1 MASKLPLLARLDFE
15 RGLSALS
22 PEPLTPKVMEALY
35 AHYLELVRWNER
47 AGLIGPGTAGNL
59 LERHYGEALAA
70 LPLIPATAR
79 CGVDIGSGA
88 GFPGLVLAIARPAL
102 EMTLVEPKQRKWSFL
117 VTAVR
122 KASLS
127 CHCLDVRVTN
137 PLPAGIPKELDLV
150 TVRALKLE
158 TDVLGALARRLT
170 PEGVMLLWIGEDEPP
185 LPPEVMPHKSLR
197 LPGAER
203 RRILQLRP
211 AGSAATGGSRGRPAG
226 SAATGGSRGRPAG
239 SDPREVSPACD
250 DPQGVPPACDGAM
263 AGEACGPATGTP
275 AGEACGP
282 ATDLRGVPHVHP
294 GRAAAT
300 PSRSHA

>member
-1 MASKLPLLARLDFE
+1 MASTLPLLARLDFE
-15 RGLSALS
+15 RGISAVS
-22 PEPLTPKVMEALY
+22 PEPLAPEAMTALY

-79 CGVDIGSGA
+79 RGVDIGSGA
-88 GFPGLVLAIARPAL
+88 GFPGLVLAIARPGL

-117 VTAVR
+117 VTAAR

-127 CHCLDVRVTN
+127 CHCLDVRVAS
-137 PLPAGIPKELDLV
+137 PLPAGISEELDLV

-158 TDVLGALARRLT
+158 TDVLRALSRRLT
-170 PEGVMLLWIGEDEPP
+170 PEGVLLLWIGEDEPR

-211 AGSAATGGSRGRPAG
+211 S
-226 SAATGGSRGRPAG
+226 PAG
-239 SDPREVSPACD
+239 SD
-250 DPQGVPPACDGAM
+250 GHGGA
-263 AGEACGPATGTP
+263 A
-275 AGEACGP
+275 
-282 ATDLRGVPHVHP
+282 
-294 GRAAAT
+294 GRALPQTTEGNFESGDRLDAGDPAESGRGAANA
-300 PSRSHA
+300 PSPGGRVPARGSRPAQPPVRRSEGA